1 MIKGGPMPYLFSV
14 QEKKRIRVI
23 VDTDA
28 ACEADD
34 QFAIV
39 HALLTPR
46 FIVKGIV
53 AEQFAGRNDDNSVD
67 RSYDEIQKLL
77 KLMDID
83 GITVAKGCRKALESE
98 LDAPDSEGVQLII
111 EEALREDDKPLF
123 VLCQG
128 AITNV
133 AAALNRCPE
142 IAGRMTVIWI
152 GGGFYPDGGW
162 EFNLLND
169 YHAANVVFKSA
180 VELWQVPMDCYTT
193 MRVGY
198 AELQLKVMPC
208 GEIGKYL
215 FRQMVELGLHMDWV
229 AGEGWSLGDS
239 PAVGIALNHDCG
251 HYEMRPAPL
260 VNEKGNYIGTV
271 DKHIIRVYRDIDS
284 RYILEDLFAKLALN
298 YRN

>member
-1 MIKGGPMPYLFSV
+1 MPYLFSV

-23 VDTDA
+23 VDSDA

-46 FIVKGIV
+46 FIVKGII
-53 AEQFAGRNDDNSVD
+53 AEQFASEGGQNSVD

-77 KLMDID
+77 KLMKID
-83 GITVAKGCRKALESE
+83 GITVARGCERLNSE
-98 LDAPDSEGVQLII
+98 QDKPMSEGVQLII
-111 EEALREDDKPLF
+111 DEALREDDKPLF

-142 IAGRMTVIWI
+142 IAYRMTVIWI

-180 VELWQVPMDCYTT
+180 VTLWQVPMDCYTT

-215 FRQMVELGLHMDWV
+215 FRQMVELGLQMDWV

-239 PAVGIALNHDCG
+239 PAVGIALYHDCG
-251 HYEMRPAPL
+251 RYEMRPAPI

-271 DKHIIRVYRDIDS
+271 GEHIIRVYHEIDS

-298 YRN
+298 YGK